1 MKPMIG
7 GKKRVLLALIL
18 LSIFIFFMF
27 LVIYTYHIGLEST
40 LPTIIEPLFRYHLY
54 LMFMMGALGI
64 AVGATVYYLM
74 SQRVEHK
81 SEVAKH
87 NTTALIRFLNPDE
100 RNIIDRIIQG
110 NGRALQSELTRELGL
125 SKVKIHRVV
134 DKLKK
139 RGIIFMSKYG
149 KTNSIVLNKDLLEAL
164 K

>member
-1 MKPMIG
+1 
-7 GKKRVLLALIL
+7 
-18 LSIFIFFMF
+18 
-27 LVIYTYHIGLEST
+27 
-40 LPTIIEPLFRYHLY
+40 
-54 LMFMMGALGI
+54 MMGALGI